1 MTKNFGL
8 KIVSG
13 LIFVLMVSGCTKIPI
28 PMDAVKNNDV
38 KTVMKAIEKGAD
50 VNAKDKDSMTA
61 LIWAAIKNSI
71 EVAKLLIEKGAD
83 VNAKME
89 HDATALMGAAGS
101 NSLEVAKLLI
111 EKGADVN
118 AKIDISDVVDGGLTV
133 LMIAVG
139 SDSLEIAKLLIEK
152 GANVNAKDKKG
163 GTALMGAKK
172 KGHQQMVDLLKKHGA
187 K

>member
-83 VNAKME
+83 VNAK
-89 HDATALMGAAGS
+89 
-101 NSLEVAKLLI
+101 
-111 EKGADVN
+111 
-118 AKIDISDVVDGGLTV
+118 IDISDVVDGGLTV